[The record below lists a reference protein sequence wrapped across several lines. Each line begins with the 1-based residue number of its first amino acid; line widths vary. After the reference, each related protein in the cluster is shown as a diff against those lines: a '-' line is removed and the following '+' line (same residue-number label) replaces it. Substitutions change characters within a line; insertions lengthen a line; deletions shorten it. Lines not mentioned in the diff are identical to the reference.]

1 MTKRIIAGVVTVGIL
16 SGLAYYSGFLYSE
29 RTTEENGLAL
39 QTPIAFFLQE
49 ELVSNKKELEE
60 RKQREKETNALRQEA
75 AAKADAVLAETEDY
89 LYYLV
94 AEEGYINIY
103 LADGETLYEETEITL
118 QDLPEDLK
126 EEILLKKGLSSA
138 GELYDFLEN
147 YSS

>member
-29 RTTEENGLAL
+29 RNTEENGLAL

-103 LADGETLYEETEITL
+103 LADGKTLYEETEITL
-118 QDLPEDLK
+118 QDLPEELK